1 MLLSAIAN
9 TKSKTHAQKRKLA
22 LALRA
27 LRKEKG
33 MTQKDIERNSTLTQ
47 PAISRLEAPTGSLPS
62 WDTVMRYIEAC
73 NGHMLLGFSAHEF
86 DEAAFRD
93 ETIENFPRLD
103 EEGANSA
110 ASGADGSSADDDP
123 IAAEADD

>member
-1 MLLSAIAN
+1 M
-9 TKSKTHAQKRKLA
+9 TKTSFRSDLRRLRPNAAAESKTHAQKRKLA

-86 DEAAFRD
+86 DEAAFV
-93 ETIENFPRLD
+93 
-103 EEGANSA
+103 
-110 ASGADGSSADDDP
+110 ASQPKDGEPVVAL
-123 IAAEADD
+123 AV

>member
-1 MLLSAIAN
+1 M
-9 TKSKTHAQKRKLA
+9 TRKSFRSDLHQLRPDAALEIRNNEHKRKLA

-47 PAISRLEAPTGSLPS
+47 PAISRLETPTGSLPT

-73 NGHMLLGFSAHEF
+73 NGHMLLGVSAHAF
-86 DEAAFRD
+86 DEAAFVD
-93 ETIENFPRLD
+93 
-103 EEGANSA
+103 SQ
-110 ASGADGSSADDDP
+110 ASDGEPVVAL
-123 IAAEADD
+123 AV